1 MISKTFYFHFLLEY
15 LLRIPEMKDRILR
28 VYGSLIE
35 QNEYPISNKIA
46 SLKPP
51 RSDDE
56 LKIPEGKL
64 RDVALHHFIRNPPS
78 PYAKELRRMEDKF
91 KQQKDEHVR
100 ASDEDI
106 KLYCKV
112 RTHVFSLKFELT
124 TVISHN
130 WKKNS
135 ILWDFI

>member
-1 MISKTFYFHFLLEY
+1 
-15 LLRIPEMKDRILR
+15 MKDRILR

-35 QNEYPISNKIA
+35 ENEYPISNKIT

-64 RDVALHHFIRNPPS
+64 RDVALHHFIRTPPS
-78 PYAKELRRMEDKF
+78 PYAKELRRMEDNF
-91 KQQKDEHVR
+91 RNQKEEQVR
-100 ASDEDI
+100 ASDEDV

-112 RTHVFSLKFELT
+112 RTHVYFAKIRT
-124 TVISHN
+124 YYGY
-130 WKKNS
+130 
-135 ILWDFI
+135 